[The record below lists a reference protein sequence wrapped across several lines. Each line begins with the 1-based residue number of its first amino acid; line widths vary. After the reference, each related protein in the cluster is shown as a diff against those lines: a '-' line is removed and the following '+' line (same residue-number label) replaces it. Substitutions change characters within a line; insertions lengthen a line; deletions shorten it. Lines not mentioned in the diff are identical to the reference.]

1 MGLSPLIVDQI
12 VDQIIDL
19 IVDLIASAKR
29 WQRLAQDLPATTT
42 ARTART
48 ARTALLTICLVA
60 GFSGLSAF
68 AAGSWVATAPALR
81 VSMAERE
88 SLSAPLL
95 PPASVRAGEIHSVIW
110 RFEAPPGATL
120 KGRLC
125 QADDCVAVATMRGR
139 SRALAGL
146 PATRPL
152 RFHFSLD
159 QPQQQAVVVR
169 GIQLIVNY
177 L

>member
-1 MGLSPLIVDQI
+1 MGLSPLIIDQI
-12 VDQIIDL
+12 VDQ

-29 WQRLAQDLPATTT
+29 WQRLAQDLPATT
-42 ARTART
+42 T